1 MSKSLIQTANSSQQT
16 VALNSVID
24 LGSVLR
30 RFGCNLRMNGDTIEV
45 IGDGYYI
52 VEVCV
57 TATPTAIGNVTIQLL
72 QNDIVVPGTT
82 TTGSV
87 ATVGN
92 STSLPIVS
100 TIRVGCNCEG
110 ATSLKVVLTE
120 GAGVINNIS
129 VRVIKV

>member
-72 QNDIVVPGTT
+72 QNDMVVPGTT
-82 TTGSV
+82 TTSSV

-120 GAGVINNIS
+120 GSGVINNIS

>member
-16 VALNSVID
+16 VALNSVIS

-30 RFGCNLRMNGDTIEV
+30 RFGCNLRMNGNSIEV
-45 IGDGYYI
+45 IGEGYYI

-57 TATPTAIGNVTIQLL
+57 TATPTAIGNVSIQLL
-72 QNDIVVPGTT
+72 QNDVLVPGTI

-87 ATVGN
+87 STVGN
-92 STSLPIVS
+92 STALPIVS
-100 TIRVGCNCEG
+100 TIRVGCNCDG
-110 ATSLKVVLTE
+110 ATSLKVLLTE
-120 GAGVINNIS
+120 GAGVIDNIS

>member
-82 TTGSV
+82 ATGSV

>member
-16 VALNSVID
+16 VALNSVIS

-30 RFGCNLRMNGDTIEV
+30 RFGCNLRMNGNSIEV
-45 IGDGYYI
+45 IGEGYYI

-57 TATPTAIGNVTIQLL
+57 TATPTAIGNVSIQLL
-72 QNDIVVPGTT
+72 QNDVTVSGTT

-87 ATVGN
+87 SAVGN
-92 STSLPIVS
+92 STALPIVS
-100 TIRVGCNCEG
+100 TIRVGCNCDG

-120 GAGVINNIS
+120 GAGVIDNIS